1 MTVPMFPTRSK
12 RRMLKSLCGCS
23 LIMPIAAYGQSPDVI
38 APKDNKDAVADSQN
52 PATDNRANPQDRIA
66 FSAEKVDYDA
76 QTDIVTAAGNVQ
88 LSRDGY
94 QLNADSVVWNRKT
107 GEVTAQGNVRTTGPN
122 GDAAFSDTIMLTDN
136 LKDGFVENLL
146 LILNDG
152 GRLAAQR
159 GQRDEEILTLDYAAY
174 SPCPVETSDGCPKKP
189 SWQVK
194 ATKVTYDRSRN
205 RVKYQGARLELF
217 GLPLVPLPGLSHPAE
232 TPAGTGFLVPSIE
245 VSRNNGVA
253 LEIPYYWRLSEN
265 RDLRVS
271 GTVFSNVAP
280 LAQAQFRSLEGKG
293 AFSVS
298 AFATFGTAIS
308 TDINAPET
316 NQRFRG
322 YLDGIGKFHLNE
334 RWTLSGSLRL
344 TSDRTFLR
352 RYDISNDDRL
362 RSTFALER
370 IDSDSYFSLAGWAVQ
385 TLRVGDDQN
394 ATPIA
399 LPELDY
405 RLRLGDPLLGGKI
418 ELQANSLAITRVEGQ
433 DTRRAFVG
441 ARWDLRTITKLG
453 QEVNF
458 TIFGRGDVYNSSDN
472 EQTVTEIYRG
482 ESGWQAR
489 AIFAA
494 AADIKWP
501 FAGSAFGGTQV
512 FTPRVQFVAAPTV
525 ANLRIPNE
533 DSRAVD
539 LESSNLF
546 ALNRISGYDRFDDSS
561 RVTLGLDWNFAG
573 KLITI
578 DSSIGQSFQLS
589 NRATIFP
596 DGTGLSE
603 RVSDFVGRTE
613 VRFKDLI
620 KFTHRFRLDKDN
632 LAVRRNE
639 IDATVGTR
647 GTFLQVGYLRLN
659 RNIGPEIEDLADREE
674 IRFGARAKIA
684 RYWSVFG
691 SAIVDLTGQREDPL
705 SVEDGFQPVRHRFGI
720 AYDDHCLS
728 IGLTWRRVYQDT
740 GDAQSG
746 NSFLLRLAF
755 RNIGV

>member
-1 MTVPMFPTRSK
+1 MTAPIRPTRH
-12 RRMLKSLCGCS
+12 RPRYARYLLKSLCGCS
-23 LIMPIAAYGQSPDVI
+23 LLLPAAAYGQISAVPAPSPA
-38 APKDNKDAVADSQN
+38 APADI
-52 PATDNRANPQDRIA
+52 PAEIA
-66 FSAEKVDYDA
+66 FSAAKVDYDA
-76 QTDIVTAAGNVQ
+76 AGDVVTAAGDVQ
-88 LSRDGY
+88 LIRDGY
-94 QLNADSVVWNRKT
+94 RLNADSVVWNRKT

-122 GDAAFSDTIMLTDN
+122 GDTAFSDSIMLTDS
-136 LKDGFVENLL
+136 LKDGLVENLL
-146 LILNDG
+146 LVLNDG

-159 GQRDEEILTLDYAAY
+159 GTRDGEILTLDYAAY
-174 SPCPVETSDGCPKKP
+174 SPCPVETPDGCPKNP
-189 SWQVK
+189 SWQVR
-194 ATKVTYDRSRN
+194 AVKVTYDRTKN
-205 RVKYQGARLELF
+205 RVKYHGARLELF
-217 GLPLVPLPGLSHPAE
+217 GLPLLPLPGLSHPAE
-232 TPAGTGFLVPSIE
+232 TPAGTGFLVPSVE

-253 LEIPYYWRLSEN
+253 VEIPYYWRLSEN

-271 GTVFSNVAP
+271 GTLFSNVAP

-293 AFSVS
+293 AFAVS
-298 AFATFGTAIS
+298 GFATFGTAIS

-316 NQRFRG
+316 NRQFRG

-334 RWTLSGSLRL
+334 NWTLSGSLRL

-370 IDSDSYFSLAGWAVQ
+370 IDADSYFSLAGWAVQ
-385 TLRVGDDQN
+385 TLRVGDDQG

-405 RLRLGDPLLGGKI
+405 RLRIGDPLLGGKV
-418 ELQANSLAITRVEGQ
+418 ELQANSLAITRIEGQ
-433 DTRRAFVG
+433 DTRRAFAG
-441 ARWDLRTITKLG
+441 ARWDLRKITGLG

-458 TIFGRGDVYNSSDN
+458 TLLGRGDVYNSSDN
-472 EQTVTEIYRG
+472 ELTLTEIYRG
-482 ESGWQAR
+482 ETGWQGR

-501 FAGSAFGGTQV
+501 FVGSAFGGTQI

-573 KLITI
+573 KLVTI
-578 DSSIGQSFQLS
+578 DSSIGQSFRLS
-589 NRATIFP
+589 NRETVFP

-674 IRFGARAKIA
+674 VRFGARAKIA

-691 SAIVDLTGQREDPL
+691 SAIVDLTGPRDDPL
-705 SVEDGFQPVRHRFGI
+705 TDADGFQPVRHRVGI